1 MPTSGKSGLHNPRCP
16 ACEKPLSWRHTLKS
30 LLGPARQNQA
40 TWGVVCPSCLADL
53 KSDFHCSSSVFRFD
67 VGLSTF
73 SYALHKVIV
82 LLLMSPPPRP

>member
-30 LLGPARQNQA
+30 LLGPARQNEA

-53 KSDFHCSSSVFRFD
+53 KVPNSR
-67 VGLSTF
+67 
-73 SYALHKVIV
+73 
-82 LLLMSPPPRP
+82 LLLIGAAGVFFGSQGGGR